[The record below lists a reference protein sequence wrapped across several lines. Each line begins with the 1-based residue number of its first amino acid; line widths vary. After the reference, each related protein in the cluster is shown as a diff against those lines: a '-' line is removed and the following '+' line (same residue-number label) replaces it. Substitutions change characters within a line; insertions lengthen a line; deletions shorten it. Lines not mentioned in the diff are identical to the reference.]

1 MTKYVFKGA
10 CADGDAVKQ
19 HQGASF
25 RLLASVGEKS
35 NNRITEKSVSLI

>member
-25 RLLASVGEKS
+25 RLLASVGEK
-35 NNRITEKSVSLI
+35 NPITE